1 MKTFIKIMLCGLLGL
16 TLGCGVGMKN
26 DKNIK
31 KVKKGMTKKQVIDIM
46 GSPRELWQSPDTT
59 TFSYV
64 YDAPFASSDNFYVF
78 FDKRD
83 TLVVDIQYANE

>member
-1 MKTFIKIMLCGLLGL
+1 MRIILCGLLGL

-46 GSPRELWQSPDTT
+46 GSPQDLWGSSDDTN

-64 YDAPFASSDNFYVF
+64 YDPPFASSSAIYVF
-78 FDKRD
+78 FDKKD
-83 TLVVDIQYANE
+83 TLVTEIWYAN